1 MKPSRILIV
10 EDEIIVS
17 KEISQHLEA
26 MGYEPPGTG
35 AQRRAGSGNNRVAA
49 PRPRPDGHP
58 PQGGHGWNRCG
69 QGDSNQIRYPCHFP
83 HGLFRR
89 RYPGEGP
96 ANALLEGE
104 PFVCN
109 ECRDDLCP
117 LWQRAA
123 ELGLKSCGAFPLS
136 FQGNIW
142 GTLSV
147 CASEPGFFRDR
158 EIKLLQEIAMDISF
172 ALEKL
177 EGNLQREHALKALAE
192 SEKRLCRAE
201 QVAHIGHWE
210 LDLTSKEMRG
220 SDGAMLIYGLEGDQ
234 WPMTEVQKVPL
245 PEYRPVLDN
254 ALKALIEEGKPYS
267 LEFKI
272 RRPIDGQIR
281 DIHSMAEYSPDNRV
295 VFGVIHDVTERKKA
309 EEELRTQKE
318 TLARIFENSPSI
330 MMIGIKT
337 SMSPIPTVSG
347 WHFQESRLK
356 RSWAASAERS

>member
-1 MKPSRILIV
+1 
-10 EDEIIVS
+10 
-17 KEISQHLEA
+17 
-26 MGYEPPGTG
+26 
-35 AQRRAGSGNNRVAA
+35 
-49 PRPRPDGHP
+49 
-58 PQGGHGWNRCG
+58 
-69 QGDSNQIRYPCHFP
+69 
-83 HGLFRR
+83 
-89 RYPGEGP
+89 
-96 ANALLEGE
+96 
-104 PFVCN
+104 
-109 ECRDDLCP
+109 
-117 LWQRAA
+117 
-123 ELGLKSCGAFPLS
+123 
-136 FQGNIW
+136 
-142 GTLSV
+142 
-147 CASEPGFFRDR
+147 
-158 EIKLLQEIAMDISF
+158 MDISF